1 MRTLRFLLYKEFRQ
15 IFRNTALLPL
25 IFAMPI
31 IQLIV
36 LAYAADFEVRN
47 LQLYVVDQDQS
58 SLSHRLAGKFTASN
72 YFVMMGQDVV
82 PVHADQAM
90 ERGEAEIIIRIP
102 SGWERDLMRG
112 EPAQIRII
120 ANAIDGTK
128 GGLGSAYSAR
138 VIQEF
143 NQALL
148 QEYGSKLGAVSG
160 MTNGGPLNVEFRH
173 WYNPNMDY
181 KTFMVPGVLVLLVTM
196 IGMFLSA
203 MNIVRE
209 KELGTIEQLNVTPI
223 KKYQFVLGKLL
234 PFLALAL
241 FDLALGLLVA
251 RLLYNIPFEGSI
263 FLLFGFSILYLV
275 LVLGLGLLIS
285 TISQTQQQAMF
296 IAWFILVIFIFLSGL
311 FTAIE
316 NMPSWAQKLT
326 YANPVRYFIEV
337 IRLVMLK
344 GATWADIQTQA
355 LIVGGYAVVVNLLA
369 IWNYRKTG

>member
-31 IQLIV
+31 IQLII
-36 LAYAADFEVRN
+36 LAYAADFEVKN

-58 SLSHRLAGKFTASN
+58 SLSHRLSGKFTASN
-72 YFVMMGQDVV
+72 YFVMMGQGVV
-82 PVHADQAM
+82 PVHAEKAM
-90 ERGEAEIIIRIP
+90 ERGDAEIIIRIP
-102 SGWERDLMRG
+102 AGWEQDLMRG
-112 EPAQIRII
+112 EPAQVRII

-128 GGLGSAYSAR
+128 GALGSAYSAR
-138 VIQEF
+138 VIQDF
-143 NQALL
+143 NQQLL
-148 QEYGSKLGAVSG
+148 QEYGSKLGAVSA
-160 MTNGGPLNVEFRH
+160 MTTSGALEVEFRH

-241 FDLALGLLVA
+241 FDFALGLLVA

-263 FLLFGFSILYLV
+263 LLLFSFSILYLV

-326 YANPVRYFIEV
+326 YLNPVRYFIEV

-355 LIVGGYAVVVNLLA
+355 LIVGGYAAVVNLLA